1 MALPAAVMAIPAA
14 VQAGTGIYQA
24 VKGGQMARSMDRPEY
39 EIPQEILDNLTDA
52 QIQAL
57 RGLPDAQKSLYLD
70 NVARSQQAALE
81 AMSTRKGGLAG
92 LSNVQQQANDAYRNL
107 LSMDAQQRQANERAL
122 QAVRSDV
129 AGYRDKAFQQ
139 NQMQPYLDMMQA
151 AEAMKG
157 AGLQNI
163 MGGVK
168 SGAAMGLDYLKYKN
182 FMDSMFPGKVAETVT
197 KPDISS
203 EIAKNK
209 MEIEMRERAGAVDMD
224 ELARE
229 LDPMANQ
236 VPLGVNTGGV
246 YGFMLPNYREN
257 SFEVLNPNE

>member
-24 VKGGQMARSMDRPEY
+24 FKGNQMARSMDRPEY

-107 LSMDAQQRQANERAL
+107 LSMDAKQRQANEKAL
-122 QAVRSDV
+122 MGVKSDV
-129 AGYRDKAFQQ
+129 AVYKDKVFQT
-139 NQMQPYLDMMQA
+139 NQMQPYLDMMQSV
-151 AEAMKG
+151 EAMKG
-157 AGLQNI
+157 AGLRNI
-163 MGGVK
+163 MGAVK
-168 SGAAMGLDYLKYKN
+168 SGSAMALDYLKYKN
-182 FMDSMFPGKVAETVT
+182 FMDSMFPGEVEETV
-197 KPDISS
+197 
-203 EIAKNK
+203 
-209 MEIEMRERAGAVDMD
+209 
-224 ELARE
+224 
-229 LDPMANQ
+229 
-236 VPLGVNTGGV
+236 
-246 YGFMLPNYREN
+246 
-257 SFEVLNPNE
+257 

>member
-163 MGGVK
+163 MGGIK

-182 FMDSMFPGKVAETVT
+182 FMDSMFPGQTSSPLV
-197 KPDISS
+197 DISS
-203 EIAKNK
+203 EVSEVIGIDNQINK
-209 MEIEMRERAGAVDMD
+209 DPSVAYETESVLEKVPMGE
-224 ELARE
+224 AR
-229 LDPMANQ
+229 
-236 VPLGVNTGGV
+236 GGV
-246 YGFMLPNYREN
+246 YNAMMPNVGVP
-257 SFEVLNPNE
+257 FATINPNE